1 MDIGNSTHLLEL
13 FAVGILPWMLMR
25 LRPPNSG

>member
-1 MDIGNSTHLLEL
+1 MDIASSTHLLGH
-13 FAVGILPWMLMR
+13 AVGILPWMLMR